1 MTRTQLAARLRI
13 SPQALSDLEKNEARR
28 TITLAT
34 LERAARSLDC
44 QLVYAIVPRQSLE
57 SMASQRAEMVA
68 KQQLSSTAHSMA
80 LEAQSVEPDDEH
92 EQIKRLARKLL
103 EQPRSRLWDD

>member
-1 MTRTQLAARLRI
+1 
-13 SPQALSDLEKNEARR
+13 
-28 TITLAT
+28 
-34 LERAARSLDC
+34 
-44 QLVYAIVPRQSLE
+44 
-57 SMASQRAEMVA
+57 MASQRAEMVA